1 MTLTLTVRP
10 VATDDAPALAELL
23 NAVIAAGGTT
33 ALQEPFTPE
42 ALDAAYLTGP
52 NVLCCFVAEDEDGTL
67 LGFQTLGR
75 YPGLPEDVGDIA
87 TFARIGGTQRG
98 IGSALFAATTQ
109 RAAELGLSAINAT
122 IRGDNTGGM
131 AFYAKQGFV
140 DHDVTPGVPLMDG
153 TPVDRVHKRFAL
165 AAQASELAPTA
176 AESPAKRKLSVRFGG
191 DDAPTLQKKGRGW
204 AISESRL
211 DALHER
217 SREMR
222 RNPTPA
228 QAALAE
234 ALGGVETGGYTFKQ
248 QAVIGSAIVDFA
260 CKQLMLV
267 VEIDGDEDAAFTAA
281 RDKSLTEVGYRVE
294 RIAAAQVLADPAA
307 AAMRVSDAMRAC
319 HAERR
324 AKRPTSNRSAPRR
337 AAPRSPRNY

>member
-10 VATDDAPALAELL
+10 VAADDAAELADLL

-33 ALQEPFTPE
+33 ALQDPYTPE

-52 NVLCCFVAEDEDGTL
+52 NVHCCFVAEDEDGTL

-75 YPGLPEDVGDIA
+75 YPGLPEDVGDIG

-98 IGSALFAATTQ
+98 IGSALFAATAK
-109 RAAELGLSAINAT
+109 RATELGLTAINAT
-122 IRGDNTGGM
+122 IRGDNTGGL
-131 AFYAKQGFV
+131 AFYTKQGFV
-140 DHDVTPGVPLMDG
+140 DHGVTEGVALKDG

-165 AAQASELAPTA
+165 EAPLSSEP
-176 AESPAKRKLSVRFGG
+176 KRKLSLRFGEG
-191 DDAPTLQKKGRGW
+191 DAPTLQKKGRGW
-204 AISESRL
+204 EISESRL

-217 SREMR
+217 AREMR

-228 QAALAE
+228 QEALAD
-234 ALGGVETGGYTFKQ
+234 ALTRVETGGYSFKR

-267 VEIDGDEDAAFTAA
+267 VELDGDADAAFTAA
-281 RDKSLTEVGYRVE
+281 RDKSLAEVGYRVE
-294 RIAAAQVLADPAA
+294 RIAAADVLADPDTAA
-307 AAMRVSDAMRAC
+307 QRVSDAMRAL

-324 AKRPTSNRSAPRR
+324 AKRSASNRTGARRPAPRR
-337 AAPRSPRNY
+337 PREY

>member
-10 VATDDAPALAELL
+10 VATDDAPVLAELL

-52 NVLCCFVAEDEDGTL
+52 NVHCCFVAEDEDGTL

-131 AFYAKQGFV
+131 AFYTKQGFV

-153 TPVDRVHKRFAL
+153 TPVDRVHKRFVL
-165 AAQASELAPTA
+165 AAQASGQASELAPAA
-176 AESPAKRKLSVRFGG
+176 AEAPAKRKLSVRFGG

-267 VEIDGDEDAAFTAA
+267 IEIDGDADAAFTAA

-294 RIAAAQVLADPAA
+294 RIAAAQVLADPTAA
-307 AAMRVSDAMRAC
+307 AQRISDAMRSI
-319 HAERR
+319 HTERR
-324 AKRPTSNRSAPRR
+324 AKRSAPRR

>member
-1 MTLTLTVRP
+1 MTLIVRP
-10 VATDDAPALAELL
+10 VAAQDAPALADLL

-52 NVLCCFVAEDEDGTL
+52 TVHCCFVAEDEDGSL

-75 YPGLPEDVGDIA
+75 YPGLPDDLGDIA

-98 IGSALFAATTQ
+98 IGSALFAATTA
-109 RAAELGLSAINAT
+109 RATELGLSAINAT
-122 IRGDNTGGM
+122 IRGDNTGGL
-131 AFYAKQGFV
+131 AFYTKQGFV
-140 DHDVTPGVPLMDG
+140 DHDVTAGVPLKDG

-165 AAQASELAPTA
+165 AVEA
-176 AESPAKRKLSVRFGG
+176 PAKRKLSVRFGG

-204 AISESRL
+204 EISESRL
-211 DALHER
+211 DVLHER
-217 SREMR
+217 AREMR
-222 RNPTPA
+222 RNPSDA
-228 QAALAE
+228 QEALAD
-234 ALGGVETGGYTFKQ
+234 ALTRVETGGYSFKR

-267 VEIDGDEDAAFTAA
+267 VEIDGDADAAFTAA

-294 RIAAAQVLADPAA
+294 RVAAAEVLADPTSAA
-307 AAMRVSDAMRAC
+307 QRISDAMRSL
-319 HAERR
+319 HTERR
-324 AKRPTSNRSAPRR
+324 AKRSAPRR

>member
-1 MTLTLTVRP
+1 MTLTVRP
-10 VATDDAPALAELL
+10 VGADDAAELADLL

-52 NVLCCFVAEDEDGTL
+52 NVHCCFVAEDEDGTL

-87 TFARIGGTQRG
+87 TFARVGGTQRG
-98 IGSALFAATTQ
+98 IGSALFAATAQ

-122 IRGDNTGGM
+122 IRGDNTGGLT
-131 AFYAKQGFV
+131 FYAKQGFA
-140 DHDVTPGVPLMDG
+140 DHAVTPGVPLKDG

-165 AAQASELAPTA
+165 AAQA
-176 AESPAKRKLSVRFGG
+176 PAKRKLSVRFGG
-191 DDAPTLQKKGRGW
+191 EDAPTLQKKGRGW

-211 DALHER
+211 DVLHER
-217 SREMR
+217 AREMR
-222 RNPTPA
+222 RNPSDA
-228 QAALAE
+228 QEALAD
-234 ALGGVETGGYTFKQ
+234 ALTRVETGGYTFKR

-267 VEIDGDEDAAFTAA
+267 VEIDGDADAAFTSA
-281 RDKSLTEVGYRVE
+281 RDKSLTEVGYRVV
-294 RIAAAQVLADPAA
+294 RIAAADVLADPDVAA
-307 AAMRVSDAMRAC
+307 QRVSDVMRAS

-324 AKRPTSNRSAPRR
+324 AKRPNSSRSAPRR

>member
-1 MTLTLTVRP
+1 MTLTVRP
-10 VATDDAPALAELL
+10 VASDDAPALAELL

-33 ALQEPFTPE
+33 ALQEPYTPE

-52 NVLCCFVAEDEDGTL
+52 NVHCCFVAEDEDGTL

-75 YPGLPEDVGDIA
+75 YPGLPEDIGDIG

-98 IGSALFAATTQ
+98 IGSALFAATTA

-122 IRGDNTGGM
+122 IRGDNSGGL
-131 AFYAKQGFV
+131 AFYTKQGFV
-140 DHDVTPGVPLMDG
+140 DHDVTPGVPLKDG

-165 AAQASELAPTA
+165 P
-176 AESPAKRKLSVRFGG
+176 AEAPAKRTLSVRFGG

-217 SREMR
+217 AREMR
-222 RNPTPA
+222 RNPSPA
-228 QAALAE
+228 QEALAD
-234 ALGGVETGGYTFKQ
+234 ALTRVETGGYTFKR

-267 VEIDGDEDAAFTAA
+267 VEIDGDADAAFTAA

-294 RIAAAQVLADPAA
+294 RIAAAAVLADPTAA
-307 AAMRVSDAMRAC
+307 AQRISDAMRAL

-324 AKRPTSNRSAPRR
+324 AKRSSSTRSAPRH

>member
-1 MTLTLTVRP
+1 MTLTLTVRQ
-10 VATDDAPALAELL
+10 AGADDAAELADLL

-33 ALQEPFTPE
+33 ALQQPFTPA

-52 NVLCCFVAEDEDGTL
+52 NVHCCFVAEDEDGTL

-75 YPGLPEDVGDIA
+75 YPGLPEDVGDIG

-98 IGSALFAATTQ
+98 IGSALFAATAS

-122 IRGDNTGGM
+122 IRGDNTGGL
-131 AFYAKQGFV
+131 AFYIKQGFI
-140 DHDVTPGVPLMDG
+140 DHGVTPGVPLADG

-165 AAQASELAPTA
+165 PALAS
-176 AESPAKRKLSVRFGG
+176 AEEAPAKPKLSLRIGG

-211 DALHER
+211 DVLHER
-217 SREMR
+217 AREMR
-222 RNPTPA
+222 RNPSDA
-228 QAALAE
+228 QEALAD
-234 ALGGVETGGYTFKQ
+234 ALTRVETGGYSFKR

-267 VEIDGDEDAAFTAA
+267 VEIDGDADAAFTAA

-294 RIAAAQVLADPAA
+294 RIAAAAVLADPAA
-307 AAMRVSDAMRAC
+307 AAQHVSDAMRAS
-319 HAERR
+319 HSERR
-324 AKRPTSNRSAPRR
+324 ARTRPRGGRR
-337 AAPRSPRNY
+337 

>member
-1 MTLTLTVRP
+1 MSEAMTLTVRP
-10 VATDDAPALAELL
+10 VEPADAPALADLL

-42 ALDAAYLTGP
+42 ALDETYLTGA
-52 NVLCCFVAEDEDGTL
+52 NVLCCFVAEDEDGTV

-75 YPGLPEDVGDIA
+75 YPGLPEDVGDIG
-87 TFARIGGTQRG
+87 TFAQLGGTQRG
-98 IGSALFAATTQ
+98 IGSALFAATAK

-122 IRGDNTGGM
+122 IRADNTGGL

-140 DHDVTPGVPLMDG
+140 DHDVTPGVPLKDG

-165 AAQASELAPTA
+165 SGQP
-176 AESPAKRKLSVRFGG
+176 KRKLSLRFGE

-222 RNPTPA
+222 RNPSPA
-228 QAALAE
+228 QEALAD
-234 ALGGVETGGYTFKQ
+234 ALTRVETGGYTFKR

-294 RIAAAQVLADPAA
+294 RIAAAAVLADPDAA
-307 AAMRVSDAMRAC
+307 AQRVSDAMRAL
-319 HAERR
+319 HTERR
-324 AKRPTSNRSAPRR
+324 AKRSATRR
-337 AAPRSPRNY
+337 PAPRSPRNY

>member
-1 MTLTLTVRP
+1 MTLTVRP
-10 VATDDAPALAELL
+10 VTANDAAELADLL

-52 NVLCCFVAEDEDGTL
+52 NVHCCFVAEEEDGTL

-75 YPGLPEDVGDIA
+75 YPGLPENVGDIA

-98 IGSALFAATTQ
+98 IGSALFAATTE
-109 RAAELGLSAINAT
+109 RATELGLNVINAT
-122 IRGDNTGGM
+122 IRGDNSGGL

-140 DHDVTPGVPLMDG
+140 DHDVTPGVPLKDG
-153 TPVDRVHKRFAL
+153 TPVDRVHKRFVL
-165 AAQASELAPTA
+165 AAEA
-176 AESPAKRKLSVRFGG
+176 PAKRKLSVRFGG

-211 DALHER
+211 DVLHER
-217 SREMR
+217 AREMR
-222 RNPTPA
+222 RNPSDA
-228 QAALAE
+228 QEALAD
-234 ALGGVETGGYTFKQ
+234 ALTRVETGGYSFKR

-267 VEIDGDEDAAFTAA
+267 VEIDGDADAAFTAA
-281 RDKSLTEVGYRVE
+281 RDKSLTEVGYRVV
-294 RIAAAQVLADPAA
+294 RIAAAQVLADPTAA
-307 AAMRVSDAMRAC
+307 AQRVSDAMRDSHTA
-319 HAERR
+319 RR
-324 AKRPTSNRSAPRR
+324 AKRSAPRR

>member
-1 MTLTLTVRP
+1 MTLVVRP
-10 VATDDAPALAELL
+10 VEAADAPGLAELL

-42 ALDAAYLTGP
+42 ALDQTYLTGP

-75 YPGLPEDVGDIA
+75 YPGLPDDVGDIG
-87 TFARIGGTQRG
+87 TFTRLGSTQRG
-98 IGSALFAATTQ
+98 IGSALFAQTTR

-122 IRGDNTGGM
+122 IRGDNTGGLT
-131 AFYAKQGFV
+131 FYAKQGFA
-140 DHDVTPGVPLMDG
+140 DHALTPGVPLKDG
-153 TPVDRVHKRFAL
+153 TPVDRVHKRFVL
-165 AAQASELAPTA
+165 ATQA
-176 AESPAKRKLSVRFGG
+176 PAKRKLSLRFGD

-228 QAALAE
+228 QEALAE
-234 ALGGVETGGYTFKQ
+234 ALTRVETGGYSFKRQ
-248 QAVIGSAIVDFA
+248 TVIGSAIVDFA

-267 VEIDGDEDAAFTAA
+267 VEIDGDDDAAFTAA
-281 RDKSLTEVGYRVE
+281 RDKSLAEVGYRVE
-294 RIAAAQVLADPAA
+294 RIAAADVLADPDAA
-307 AAMRVSDAMRAC
+307 AQRVSDAMRAL
-319 HAERR
+319 HTERR
-324 AKRPTSNRSAPRR
+324 SKRSAPRR
-337 AAPRSPRNY
+337 PAPRSPRNY

>member
-1 MTLTLTVRP
+1 MTLNVRP
-10 VATDDAPALAELL
+10 VAADDAPALAELL

-42 ALDAAYLTGP
+42 ALDETYLTGP
-52 NVLCCFVAEDEDGTL
+52 DVHCCFVAEDEDGML
-67 LGFQTLGR
+67 LGFQTLVR

-87 TFARIGGTQRG
+87 TFARLGAAQRG

-109 RAAELGLSAINAT
+109 RATELGLSAINAT
-122 IRGDNTGGM
+122 IRGDNTGGLT
-131 AFYAKQGFV
+131 FYTKQGFA
-140 DHDVTPGVPLMDG
+140 DHAVTPGVPLKEG

-165 AAQASELAPTA
+165 AAP
-176 AESPAKRKLSVRFGG
+176 AEAQPKPKLSLRFGA

-211 DALHER
+211 DVLHER

-222 RNPTPA
+222 RNPSPA
-228 QAALAE
+228 QEALAD
-234 ALGGVETGGYTFKQ
+234 ALTRVETGGYTFKR

-267 VEIDGDEDAAFTAA
+267 VELDGDEDAAFTAA
-281 RDKSLTEVGYRVE
+281 RDKSLGEVGYRVE
-294 RIAAAQVLADPAA
+294 RIAAADVLADPDA
-307 AAMRVSDAMRAC
+307 AAMHVSNAMRAL
-319 HAERR
+319 HTERR
-324 AKRPTSNRSAPRR
+324 SRRSAPRR
-337 AAPRSPRNY
+337 PAPRSPRNY

>member
-1 MTLTLTVRP
+1 MTPTITVRP
-10 VATDDAPALAELL
+10 VGTDDAPALADLL

-75 YPGLPEDVGDIA
+75 YPGLPEDVGDIG

-98 IGSALFAATTQ
+98 IGSALFAATTS

-122 IRGDNTGGM
+122 IRGDNTGGL

-153 TPVDRVHKRFAL
+153 TPVDRVHKRFAI
-165 AAQASELAPTA
+165 AAPASESEA
-176 AESPAKRKLSVRFGG
+176 PAKRKLSVRFGG

-204 AISESRL
+204 EISESRL
-211 DALHER
+211 DVLHER
-217 SREMR
+217 AREMR
-222 RNPTPA
+222 RNPSDA
-228 QAALAE
+228 QEALAD
-234 ALGGVETGGYTFKQ
+234 ALTRVETGGYSFKRQ
-248 QAVIGSAIVDFA
+248 TVIGSAIVDFA

-267 VEIDGDEDAAFTAA
+267 VEIDGDADAAFTAA

-294 RIAAAQVLADPAA
+294 RISAAQVLADPTAVA
-307 AAMRVSDAMRAC
+307 QRISDAMRSI
-319 HAERR
+319 HTQRR
-324 AKRPTSNRSAPRR
+324 AKRSAPRR